1 MLPHCNQSRKL
12 TNLWDPL
19 LWLLWLF
26 ISWCDLLILHVASM
40 SLRMKALPGAI
51 AKHAKL
57 RRLIRDCKS
66 RKITLLAFITFWR
79 RLFTSS
85 SFSPGSLKI
94 MSRVSNSSP
103 LKSKH
108 LSRFDSF
115 VFCHNSHTPLNSR
128 RVSLHRVESASP
140 QTKSHLNNEV
150 CLDYRFEF
158 L

>member
-1 MLPHCNQSRKL
+1 
-12 TNLWDPL
+12 
-19 LWLLWLF
+19 
-26 ISWCDLLILHVASM
+26 
-40 SLRMKALPGAI
+40 
-51 AKHAKL
+51 
-57 RRLIRDCKS
+57 
-66 RKITLLAFITFWR
+66 
-79 RLFTSS
+79 
-85 SFSPGSLKI
+85 